1 MFAKSPSWPFPLF
14 GPGTAESPHPPRARH
29 ASIFFCI
36 LSSVHPSA
44 RAHLQTRTPR
54 CVSFLVLCQAAG
66 LTIMFISAWY
76 RCRKT
81 CNWHSDKTDRQT
93 DRQTD
98 GWTIGRPPCSS
109 SKCRFTRCAHVMRPR
124 SRALCIL
131 LLAASSCADWTLRE
145 KKKNPARLC
154 FVGDCA

>member
-98 GWTIGRPPCSS
+98 GPSDGHPAPPVNVASLAVLMSCDQGHE
-109 SKCRFTRCAHVMRPR
+109 RCAFCFSQRHHVLIER
-124 SRALCIL
+124 L
-131 LLAASSCADWTLRE
+131 E
-145 KKKNPARLC
+145 KK
-154 FVGDCA
+154 